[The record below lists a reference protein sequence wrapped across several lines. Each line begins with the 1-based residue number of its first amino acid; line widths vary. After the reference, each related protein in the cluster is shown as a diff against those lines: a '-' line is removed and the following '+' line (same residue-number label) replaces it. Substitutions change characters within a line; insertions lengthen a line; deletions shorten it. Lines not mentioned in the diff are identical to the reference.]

1 MFDVKK
7 ATDEATVEIAKEKA
21 ETAKKRIKEKLVLID
36 KAKKVVSNL
45 ERELDDLYDELGQ
58 N

>member
-7 ATDEATVEIAKEKA
+7 ASEEAAAEIQKEKA
-21 ETAKKRIKEKLVLID
+21 EKAKGRIKEKLVLID
-36 KAKKVVSNL
+36 KAEKVVANL
-45 ERELDDLYDELGQ
+45 KRELEDLYGELGQ